1 MGLDLYTYEDNSIL
15 RTIVHWIV
23 DIAVVVSFA
32 WFIVFGYLN
41 QTIVNG
47 HSMSPTLEADD
58 ICLVDR
64 ISYSVG
70 SPRRYDIV
78 LFERSDTGQPN
89 VKRVIGLPGETVQII
104 SGVIYIDGEPL
115 DDEHI
120 KHISLSGIAEN
131 PVLLEEDEYFLLG
144 DNADS
149 SEDSRFPNI
158 GNVDRKDIIGKIW
171 FRLVP
176 MEELGFIK

>member
-1 MGLDLYTYEDNSIL
+1 MPPF
-15 RTIVHWIV
+15 
-23 DIAVVVSFA
+23 VS
-32 WFIVFGYLN
+32 
-41 QTIVNG
+41 
-47 HSMSPTLEADD
+47 
-58 ICLVDR
+58 
-64 ISYSVG
+64 
-70 SPRRYDIV
+70 
-78 LFERSDTGQPN
+78 
-89 VKRVIGLPGETVQII
+89 LP
-104 SGVIYIDGEPL
+104 PL
-115 DDEHI
+115 
-120 KHISLSGIAEN
+120 AQN